1 MRQTIGQ
8 AMVRLPF
15 VGQGAAL
22 ALVLSM
28 IAAPPVAGQEQM
40 DCDGRASLHVLVT
53 EESGL
58 MQLPGATV
66 VLEWNDVV
74 LRPIRRSAEADGSFA
89 LCVPADAQSATV
101 WAEFG
106 DDSSEEAAVTFEPGT
121 TQQLQ
126 LRVLFGEAEPG
137 RIVGRVLDA
146 ATNRSVETVA
156 LSLSGRAQEVQTDRR
171 GRFAIAG
178 VPAGEHR
185 IEARRLG
192 YADLASPV
200 TVTRGL
206 TTELEIRL
214 VPAPREMEPIVV
226 TAVRPRRLEV
236 GGFYE
241 RKYYGELVSGGTFFT
256 LEDIDR
262 RRPVRITHMLA
273 DAPGIRLRCPGSGF
287 RDCWVESS
295 RAASVGGCELRGY
308 LDGSPV
314 PVEDLDSIVLP
325 VEVAGIEVYQGPA
338 QLPPEFAGYDAR
350 CGAVVIWT
358 K

>member
-1 MRQTIGQ
+1 MTR
-8 AMVRLPF
+8 
-15 VGQGAAL
+15 GAAL
-22 ALVLSM
+22 AALLP
-28 IAAPPVAGQEQM
+28 AALIPPLEGQESP
-40 DCDGRASLHVLVT
+40 DCDGRASLQVVVT

-66 VLEWNDVV
+66 VLQWGDVV
-74 LRPIRRSAEADGSFA
+74 LRPVRQPAGADGSFA
-89 LCVPADAQSATV
+89 LCVPGDAQSATV

-106 DDSSEEAAVTFEPGT
+106 DDSSEEAVVAFEPGQA
-121 TQQLQ
+121 QQVH

-146 ATNRSVETVA
+146 ATDRPVATAA
-156 LSLSGRAQEVQTDRR
+156 LSLAGRAQEVQTDRQ

-178 VPAGEHR
+178 VPQGDHR
-185 IEARRLG
+185 IEVRRIG
-192 YADLASPV
+192 YADLGHPV
-200 TVTRGL
+200 TVSRGL
-206 TTELEIRL
+206 TTELEINL
-214 VPAPREMEPIVV
+214 VPAPTELDPLVV
-226 TAVRPRRLEV
+226 TAIRPRRLEV

-287 RDCWVESS
+287 RDCWVESP
-295 RAASVGGCELRGY
+295 RASGGGCELRGY

-314 PVEDLDSIVLP
+314 PVRDLDSIVLP

>member
-1 MRQTIGQ
+1 
-8 AMVRLPF
+8 
-15 VGQGAAL
+15 
-22 ALVLSM
+22 
-28 IAAPPVAGQEQM
+28 M
-40 DCDGRASLHVLVT
+40 DCDGRAALHVLVT

-262 RRPVRITHMLA
+262 RA
-273 DAPGIRLRCPGSGF
+273 
-287 RDCWVESS
+287 S
-295 RAASVGGCELRGY
+295 RAHHAHARRRARHPP
-308 LDGSPV
+308 PV
-314 PVEDLDSIVLP
+314 PRFRLP
-325 VEVAGIEVYQGPA
+325 RLLGR
-338 QLPPEFAGYDAR
+338 EFEGGER
-350 CGAVVIWT
+350 RRL
-358 K
+358 